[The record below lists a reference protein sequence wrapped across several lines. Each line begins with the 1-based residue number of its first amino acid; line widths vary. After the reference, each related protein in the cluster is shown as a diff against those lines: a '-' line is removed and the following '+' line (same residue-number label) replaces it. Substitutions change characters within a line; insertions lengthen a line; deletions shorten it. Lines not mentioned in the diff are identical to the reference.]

1 MWHARSGGALAA
13 LSGTRVAAQSAPLA
27 SQALRGEGWDQALP
41 SGREAGERAMA
52 QAAHR
57 AAGGYV
63 EPALSALQHL
73 PATRA
78 TRERALDLQL
88 ALRTAL

>member
-1 MWHARSGGALAA
+1 
-13 LSGTRVAAQSAPLA
+13 
-27 SQALRGEGWDQALP
+27 
-41 SGREAGERAMA
+41 MA